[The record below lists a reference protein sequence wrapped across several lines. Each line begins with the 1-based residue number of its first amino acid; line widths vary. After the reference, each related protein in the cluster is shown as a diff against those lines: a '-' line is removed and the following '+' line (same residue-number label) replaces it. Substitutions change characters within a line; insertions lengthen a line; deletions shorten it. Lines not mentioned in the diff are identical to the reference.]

1 MAQSLPASQ
10 EGSSAPLRAYAVL
23 AMGLIAVSM
32 AAIFI
37 RLALA
42 EGVPALVIA
51 DSRLVIATIVLTPI
65 TLRRYRAHLR
75 ALSRSDMILLLI
87 SGIFLAIHFGGW
99 VSSLQY
105 ANVLISGVIVTTTP
119 IWAGLLEVTFL
130 KTRLNRYIVLGLF
143 VALVGGTIIAF
154 SGQGAP
160 SDAEI
165 VDASADSAST
175 LTGAG
180 LALIGA
186 ITLSVYMV
194 IGRKMRST
202 LPLVPYIWVVYGI
215 AAICLLLVV
224 LFSGL
229 SITGYSTD
237 GYLWMLA
244 LGLIPQLIGHSSLN
258 YVLGYLPATL
268 VSIATQLEPL
278 SSAAMA
284 FILLSERPTELQLF
298 GSFVILI
305 GVTLTMVRPPQ
316 KPSQPENVG

>member
-1 MAQSLPASQ
+1 MAQSIPASQ
-10 EGSSAPLRAYAVL
+10 EDSPAPLRAYAVL
-23 AMGLIAVSM
+23 VMGLIAVSM

-51 DSRLVIATIVLTPI
+51 DARLIIATVILTPI
-65 TLRRYRAHLR
+65 TLRRYRTHLQT
-75 ALSRSDMILLLI
+75 LSRSDLLLLLI
-87 SGIFLAIHFGGW
+87 SGLFLAIHFGSW

-130 KTRLNRYIVLGLF
+130 KTKLNRYIVLGLC
-143 VALVGGTIIAF
+143 VALIGGTIIAF

-160 SDAEI
+160 TDAAL
-165 VDASADSAST
+165 VDESAANAST

-194 IGRKMRST
+194 IGRKVRAT
-202 LPLVPYIWVVYGI
+202 LPLLPYIWMVYGI
-215 AAICLLLVV
+215 AAITLLVVV

-229 SITGYSTD
+229 PVTGYSAD

-268 VSIATQLEPL
+268 VSIATQLEPVA
-278 SSAAMA
+278 SAAMA
-284 FILLSERPTELQLF
+284 FILLRERPTELQLF
-298 GSFVILI
+298 GSFVILV
-305 GVTLTMVRPPQ
+305 GVTLTLLRPPQ
-316 KPSQPENVG
+316 KSVPI

>member
-1 MAQSLPASQ
+1 MAQSIPASQ
-10 EGSSAPLRAYAVL
+10 EDSPTPLRAYAVL
-23 AMGLIAVSM
+23 GMGLIAVSM

-51 DSRLVIATIVLTPI
+51 DARLIIATVILTPI
-65 TLRRYRAHLR
+65 TLRRYRTHLQT
-75 ALSRSDMILLLI
+75 LSRSDLLLLLI
-87 SGIFLAIHFGGW
+87 SGVFLAIHFGSW

-143 VALVGGTIIAF
+143 IALVGGTIIAF

-160 SDAEI
+160 SNTEVIEGSTDNT
-165 VDASADSAST
+165 ST

-194 IGRKMRST
+194 IGRKVRAT
-202 LPLVPYIWVVYGI
+202 LPLLPYIWMVYGI
-215 AAICLLLVV
+215 AAITLLVVV

-229 SITGYSTD
+229 SVTGYSAD

-278 SSAAMA
+278 ASAGMA
-284 FILLSERPTELQLF
+284 LILLGERPTELQLF
-298 GSFVILI
+298 GSLVILI
-305 GVTLTMVRPPQ
+305 GVTLTLLRPPQ
-316 KPSQPENVG
+316 KSAPV

>member
-1 MAQSLPASQ
+1 MAQSIPASQ
-10 EGSSAPLRAYAVL
+10 EDSPTPLRAYAVL

-37 RLALA
+37 RLAMA

-51 DSRLVIATIVLTPI
+51 DARLIIATVILTPI
-65 TLRRYRAHLR
+65 TLRRYRTHLQQ
-75 ALSRSDMILLLI
+75 LQRSDMLLLLI
-87 SGIFLAIHFGGW
+87 SGLFLAIHFGGW

-143 VALVGGTIIAF
+143 VALIGGTIIAF

-160 SDAEI
+160 SNAEI
-165 VDASADSAST
+165 TDGSDST

-194 IGRKMRST
+194 IGRKVRAT
-202 LPLVPYIWVVYGI
+202 LPLLPYIWIVYGI
-215 AAICLLLVV
+215 AAITLLLVV

-229 SITGYSTD
+229 SVTGYSAE

-278 SSAAMA
+278 ASAGMA
-284 FILLSERPTELQLF
+284 LILLGERPTELQLF
-298 GSFVILI
+298 GSLVILI
-305 GVTLTMVRPPQ
+305 GVTLTMLRPPQ
-316 KPSQPENVG
+316 KSVPV